1 MAKTWGSQYR
11 KLGPRGFLRWLLIKR
26 AGRSSFRKLDEVMAR
41 SSLVGTPAVFDPSLF
56 PWVAEFE
63 AGASKVRAEL
73 DALLTFREHLPALQ
87 EIQPDQISLSEDRRW
102 RTFVLWGFGFRSEAN
117 CARCPET
124 TALLERVPGLTSA
137 WFSILAPGKHIP
149 RHSGVTRAVIRGH
162 LGLIVPKG
170 PGRCEMSVAG
180 NLVRWQE
187 GRIVLFDD
195 ACKHE
200 VWNETSEE
208 RAVLIFDVK
217 RPMRWPGR
225 VASRVLHGLLWLSPF
240 VRDAR
245 RNHEKWEARV
255 EGVIP
260 TSSLRL

>member
-1 MAKTWGSQYR
+1 MAKTWRGQYQ
-11 KLGPRGFLRWLLIKR
+11 KLGLQGFLRWLAVKR
-26 AGRSSFRKLDEVMAR
+26 AGRGAFRKLDDVMAR
-41 SSLVGTPAVFDPSLF
+41 NSLVGTPAVFDPSIF

-73 DALLTFREHLPALQ
+73 DALLAFREHLPALQ
-87 EIQPDQISLSEDRRW
+87 EIQPDQYSLSGDRRW
-102 RTFVLWGFGFRSEAN
+102 RTFVLWGFGFRSDAN

-124 TALLERVPGLTSA
+124 AALLERVPGLTSA

-149 RHSGVTRAVIRGH
+149 RHGGVTRAVIRCH

-170 PGRCEMSVAG
+170 PGRCEMNVAG
-180 NLVRWQE
+180 NTVRWQE
-187 GRIVLFDD
+187 GRVVLFDD

-225 VASRVLHGLLWLSPF
+225 VASRVVLALLWLSPF

-245 RNHEKWEARV
+245 RNHAKWEARV

-260 TSSLRL
+260 TRSTRI